1 MGAASVLI
9 GVAFGATTVS
19 AATGQSTPAV
29 APQNAP
35 AVVEATNKEN
45 NAKFLKQMTDG
56 AIQKLKE
63 KLANATGEEKLSLQA
78 KLADAQKVSDS
89 ITALLDRATKNAK
102 AELQVA
108 TIKSQLTTATEGDK
122 ASLQA
127 KLADAQKSLTDA
139 QKSLT
144 DAEANV
150 TKTQDNIQEAIVAAK
165 LEAAKK
171 DALAKLQADGKLN
184 SDDPDYLSAKEV
196 AAAVKKVEAAKT
208 ADEVKAI
215 MADPKKPY
223 SDDVI
228 AAKSALA
235 AAKKAAHE
243 TLKKAGIT
251 GDIFH
256 KAIDAAKTLEGL
268 KAYVAETL
276 APYETAEAKKD
287 ALAKLQADGKLN
299 PDDPD
304 YLSAEEV
311 AAAVKKVEAAKTADE
326 VKAIM
331 ADPKKPY
338 SDDVIAAKSALA
350 AAKKAAHET
359 LKKAGITG
367 DIFHKAIDAAKTLEG
382 LKAYVA
388 ETLAAHK
395 TPEPKPEPKPE
406 ETTYHFQYDDKKGTS
421 IRQDYEAVNSDVAE
435 MHFKEYASAN
445 GLDLDDQYFSY
456 DEASH
461 TFVYK
466 DFESKKGEPEVQ
478 PELPVAPMPKT
489 VFHFQYD
496 DKKGTSIRQDY
507 EAVNSDV
514 AEMHF
519 KEYASAN
526 GLDLDDQYFSYD
538 EASHTFVYKDFESKK
553 GEPEVQPELPVAP
566 MPKTVFHF
574 QYDDKKGTSIRQDF
588 AAVNK
593 EIAEMHFKEYAT
605 ESGLVLDD
613 AHFAYNEAN
622 QTFVY
627 KDFESEKGEPEVL
640 PAPAVDVLAEAKKV
654 AHEEFT
660 KAGITGKIFH
670 DAIDAAKTVE
680 GLQAYVAETLKA
692 HKTVEPVTP
701 TPAPVVS
708 GETGIGYLNLDMLSD
723 GFTGTLYVPVV
734 GKDVNCKVRLLDDA
748 GKYTNDY
755 VVTDTTVKAL
765 ASKVVNGVT
774 FYKVAENRWIPAKFA
789 EVLSDKEV
797 AFKGVAKTFVKGHAN
812 YAVAML
818 DADGKYTGK
827 FLKQGSSFKVFAK
840 KVINGHLCYRLGTQ
854 AQWVPARF
862 LVF

>member
-1 MGAASVLI
+1 MKKERLDKFSIRKLTVGAASVLI

-19 AATGQSTPAV
+19 AAPTVPQAPATGQQAAEVTELKDVKFTFKMGDKSATTEPVTVYVTKDGHYGFENDAAKCKYTAAQIVSAFLDKVTDNDIKNAEGVAYPEKINAGENTVEVAAKPASNKVEHSDADLQKEAEKKADELTNSPAFFKAELKDAEHDLQV
-29 APQNAP
+29 AKDTVAQA
-35 AVVEATNKEN
+35 EQEGS
-45 NAKFLKQMTDG
+45 LSQ
-56 AIQKLKE
+56 
-63 KLANATGEEKLSLQA
+63 EEMA
-78 KLADAQKVSDS
+78 KLQDDV
-89 ITALLDRATKNAK
+89 AK
-102 AELQVA
+102 AEAKVNELKNSSAFVEV
-108 TIKSQLTTATEGDK
+108 QLK
-122 ASLQA
+122 
-127 KLADAQKSLTDA
+127 
-139 QKSLT
+139 
-144 DAEANV
+144 DAEH
-150 TKTQDNIQEAIVAAK
+150 ELEVA
-165 LEAAKK
+165 K
-171 DALAKLQADGKLN
+171 DAVAQAEQEGGLSQEEMGKLQD
-184 SDDPDYLSAKEV
+184 EV
-196 AAAVKKVEAAKT
+196 AK
-208 ADEVKAI
+208 
-215 MADPKKPY
+215 
-223 SDDVI
+223 
-228 AAKSALA
+228 
-235 AAKKAAHE
+235 
-243 TLKKAGIT
+243 
-251 GDIFH
+251 
-256 KAIDAAKTLEGL
+256 
-268 KAYVAETL
+268 
-276 APYETAEAKKD
+276 AEAKV
-287 ALAKLQADGKLN
+287 N
-299 PDDPD
+299 
-304 YLSAEEV
+304 E
-311 AAAVKKVEAAKTADE
+311 
-326 VKAIM
+326 
-331 ADPKKPY
+331 
-338 SDDVIAAKSALA
+338 
-350 AAKKAAHET
+350 
-359 LKKAGITG
+359 
-367 DIFHKAIDAAKTLEG
+367 
-382 LKAYVA
+382 LKAKV
-388 ETLAAHK
+388 

-421 IRQDYEAVNSDVAE
+421 IRQDYAAASQDAAE
-435 MHFKEYASAN
+435 MHFTEYAIAN
-445 GLDLDDQYFSY
+445 GLDLDYQYLSY
-456 DEASH
+456 DAASH

-489 VFHFQYD
+489 VY
-496 DKKGTSIRQDY
+496 
-507 EAVNSDV
+507 
-514 AEMHF
+514 
-519 KEYASAN
+519 
-526 GLDLDDQYFSYD
+526 
-538 EASHTFVYKDFESKK
+538 
-553 GEPEVQPELPVAP
+553 
-566 MPKTVFHF
+566 HF

-640 PAPAVDVLAEAKKV
+640 PVPAADALAEAKKA

>member
-1 MGAASVLI
+1 MKKERLDKFSIRKLTVGAASVLI

-19 AATGQSTPAV
+19 AAAKPAPQQDTPASQQAAEVTELKGVKFTFKMGDKSATTRAVTIYATKDGHYGFEKDAAKCTSTAAQIVSTFLDSVSYDAIKNAQGV
-29 APQNAP
+29 AYPEKIVAGENTVELAAQHASNKVEHSDADLQKEAEKKADELTNSP
-35 AVVEATNKEN
+35 AFFKAELKDAEHDLQV
-45 NAKFLKQMTDG
+45 AKDTVAQAEQEGSLSQ
-56 AIQKLKE
+56 
-63 KLANATGEEKLSLQA
+63 EEMA
-78 KLADAQKVSDS
+78 KLQDDVAKAEAKVNELKNSSAFVEVQLKDAEHELEVAKDAVAQAEQEGGLSQEEMGKLQDEV
-89 ITALLDRATKNAK
+89 AK
-102 AELQVA
+102 AELEVNEL
-108 TIKSQLTTATEGDK
+108 K
-122 ASLQA
+122 A
-127 KLADAQKSLTDA
+127 KLA
-139 QKSLT
+139 
-144 DAEANV
+144 
-150 TKTQDNIQEAIVAAK
+150 
-165 LEAAKK
+165 
-171 DALAKLQADGKLN
+171 
-184 SDDPDYLSAKEV
+184 
-196 AAAVKKVEAAKT
+196 KKVTPA
-208 ADEVKAI
+208 
-215 MADPKKPY
+215 
-223 SDDVI
+223 
-228 AAKSALA
+228 
-235 AAKKAAHE
+235 
-243 TLKKAGIT
+243 
-251 GDIFH
+251 
-256 KAIDAAKTLEGL
+256 
-268 KAYVAETL
+268 
-276 APYETAEAKKD
+276 
-287 ALAKLQADGKLN
+287 
-299 PDDPD
+299 
-304 YLSAEEV
+304 
-311 AAAVKKVEAAKTADE
+311 
-326 VKAIM
+326 
-331 ADPKKPY
+331 
-338 SDDVIAAKSALA
+338 
-350 AAKKAAHET
+350 
-359 LKKAGITG
+359 
-367 DIFHKAIDAAKTLEG
+367 
-382 LKAYVA
+382 
-388 ETLAAHK
+388 
-395 TPEPKPEPKPE
+395 PEPVKPTPVVPTPEPKPE
-406 ETTYHFQYDDKKGTS
+406 ETTYHFTYKGAETTVSTDYVAASVDKAEQYFRAYASESGLNLDFTYDEATHTFVGTDAKPAKTVYHFQYDDKKGNS
-421 IRQDYEAVNSDVAE
+421 IRQDFATTSKDTAE
-435 MHFKEYASAN
+435 MHFRAYASDNA
-445 GLDLDDQYFSY
+445 LSIDDAHFTY
-456 DEASH
+456 DEATH

-466 DFESKKGEPEVQ
+466 DFESEKGEPEVQ
-478 PELPVAPMPKT
+478 PEAPVQK
-489 VFHFQYD
+489 
-496 DKKGTSIRQDY
+496 I
-507 EAVNSDV
+507 
-514 AEMHF
+514 
-519 KEYASAN
+519 
-526 GLDLDDQYFSYD
+526 
-538 EASHTFVYKDFESKK
+538 
-553 GEPEVQPELPVAP
+553 
-566 MPKTVFHF
+566 VFHF

-640 PAPAVDVLAEAKKV
+640 PAPAVDALAEAKKA

-797 AFKGVAKTFVKGHAN
+797 AFKGVAKTFVKGHAS

>member
-1 MGAASVLI
+1 M
-9 GVAFGATTVS
+9 
-19 AATGQSTPAV
+19 
-29 APQNAP
+29 
-35 AVVEATNKEN
+35 
-45 NAKFLKQMTDG
+45 
-56 AIQKLKE
+56 
-63 KLANATGEEKLSLQA
+63 
-78 KLADAQKVSDS
+78 
-89 ITALLDRATKNAK
+89 
-102 AELQVA
+102 
-108 TIKSQLTTATEGDK
+108 
-122 ASLQA
+122 
-127 KLADAQKSLTDA
+127 
-139 QKSLT
+139 T

-165 LEAAKK
+165 LEA
-171 DALAKLQADGKLN
+171 
-184 SDDPDYLSAKEV
+184 
-196 AAAVKKVEAAKT
+196 
-208 ADEVKAI
+208 
-215 MADPKKPY
+215 
-223 SDDVI
+223 
-228 AAKSALA
+228 
-235 AAKKAAHE
+235 
-243 TLKKAGIT
+243 
-251 GDIFH
+251 
-256 KAIDAAKTLEGL
+256 
-268 KAYVAETL
+268 
-276 APYETAEAKKD
+276 AKKD

-367 DIFHKAIDAAKTLEG
+367 DIFHKAIDAAKTLEV

-466 DFESKKGEPEVQ
+466 DFESKKGEPE
-478 PELPVAPMPKT
+478 
-489 VFHFQYD
+489 
-496 DKKGTSIRQDY
+496 I
-507 EAVNSDV
+507 
-514 AEMHF
+514 
-519 KEYASAN
+519 
-526 GLDLDDQYFSYD
+526 
-538 EASHTFVYKDFESKK
+538 
-553 GEPEVQPELPVAP
+553 QPELPVAP

-640 PAPAVDVLAEAKKV
+640 PAPAVDVLAEAKKVAHEEFTKAGITGKIFHDAIDAAKTVEGLQAYVAETLAAHKTPAVDALAEAKKVAHEEFTKAGITGKIFHDAIDAAKTVEGLQAYVAETLAAHKTPAVDALAEAKKV

-818 DADGKYTGK
+818 DANGKYTGK

>member
-1 MGAASVLI
+1 MKRERLDKFSIRKLTVGAASVLI

-19 AATGQSTPAV
+19 AAPTVPQAPATGQQAAEVTELKDVKFTFKMGDKSATTEPVTVYVTKDGHYGFENDAAKCKSTAAQIVSAFLDKVTDNDIKNAEGVAYPEKINAGENTVEVAAKPASNKVEHSDADLQKEAEKKADELTNSPAFFKAELKDAEHDLQV
-29 APQNAP
+29 AKDTVAQA
-35 AVVEATNKEN
+35 EQEGS
-45 NAKFLKQMTDG
+45 LSQ
-56 AIQKLKE
+56 
-63 KLANATGEEKLSLQA
+63 EEMA
-78 KLADAQKVSDS
+78 KLQDDV
-89 ITALLDRATKNAK
+89 AK
-102 AELQVA
+102 AEAKVNELKNSSAFVEV
-108 TIKSQLTTATEGDK
+108 QLK
-122 ASLQA
+122 
-127 KLADAQKSLTDA
+127 
-139 QKSLT
+139 
-144 DAEANV
+144 DAEH
-150 TKTQDNIQEAIVAAK
+150 E
-165 LEAAKK
+165 LEIAK
-171 DALAKLQADGKLN
+171 DAVAQAEQEGGLSQEEMGKLQD
-184 SDDPDYLSAKEV
+184 EV
-196 AAAVKKVEAAKT
+196 AK
-208 ADEVKAI
+208 
-215 MADPKKPY
+215 
-223 SDDVI
+223 
-228 AAKSALA
+228 
-235 AAKKAAHE
+235 
-243 TLKKAGIT
+243 
-251 GDIFH
+251 
-256 KAIDAAKTLEGL
+256 
-268 KAYVAETL
+268 
-276 APYETAEAKKD
+276 AEAKV
-287 ALAKLQADGKLN
+287 N
-299 PDDPD
+299 
-304 YLSAEEV
+304 E
-311 AAAVKKVEAAKTADE
+311 
-326 VKAIM
+326 
-331 ADPKKPY
+331 
-338 SDDVIAAKSALA
+338 
-350 AAKKAAHET
+350 
-359 LKKAGITG
+359 
-367 DIFHKAIDAAKTLEG
+367 
-382 LKAYVA
+382 LKAKV
-388 ETLAAHK
+388 

-421 IRQDYEAVNSDVAE
+421 IRQDYAAASQDAAE
-435 MHFKEYASAN
+435 MHFTEYAIAN
-445 GLDLDDQYFSY
+445 GLDLDYQYLSY
-456 DEASH
+456 DAASH

-489 VFHFQYD
+489 VY
-496 DKKGTSIRQDY
+496 
-507 EAVNSDV
+507 
-514 AEMHF
+514 
-519 KEYASAN
+519 
-526 GLDLDDQYFSYD
+526 
-538 EASHTFVYKDFESKK
+538 
-553 GEPEVQPELPVAP
+553 
-566 MPKTVFHF
+566 HF

-640 PAPAVDVLAEAKKV
+640 PVPAADVLAEAKNV
-654 AHEEFT
+654 AHAEFT

>member
-1 MGAASVLI
+1 MKKERLDKFSIRKLTVGAASVLI

-19 AATGQSTPAV
+19 AAPTVPQAPATGQQAAEVTELKDVKFTFKMGDKSATTEPVTVYVTKDGHYGFENDAAKCKSTAAQIVSAFLDKVTDNDIKNAEGVAYPEKINAGENTVEVAAKPASNKVEHSDADLQKEAEKKADELTNSPAFFKAELKDAEHDLQV
-29 APQNAP
+29 AKDTVAQA
-35 AVVEATNKEN
+35 EQEGS
-45 NAKFLKQMTDG
+45 LSQ
-56 AIQKLKE
+56 
-63 KLANATGEEKLSLQA
+63 EEMA
-78 KLADAQKVSDS
+78 KLQDDV
-89 ITALLDRATKNAK
+89 AK
-102 AELQVA
+102 AEAKVNELKNSSAFVEV
-108 TIKSQLTTATEGDK
+108 QLK
-122 ASLQA
+122 
-127 KLADAQKSLTDA
+127 
-139 QKSLT
+139 
-144 DAEANV
+144 DAEH
-150 TKTQDNIQEAIVAAK
+150 ELEVA
-165 LEAAKK
+165 K
-171 DALAKLQADGKLN
+171 DAVAQAEQEGGLSQEEMGKLQD
-184 SDDPDYLSAKEV
+184 EV
-196 AAAVKKVEAAKT
+196 AK
-208 ADEVKAI
+208 
-215 MADPKKPY
+215 
-223 SDDVI
+223 
-228 AAKSALA
+228 
-235 AAKKAAHE
+235 
-243 TLKKAGIT
+243 
-251 GDIFH
+251 
-256 KAIDAAKTLEGL
+256 
-268 KAYVAETL
+268 
-276 APYETAEAKKD
+276 AEAKV
-287 ALAKLQADGKLN
+287 N
-299 PDDPD
+299 
-304 YLSAEEV
+304 E
-311 AAAVKKVEAAKTADE
+311 
-326 VKAIM
+326 
-331 ADPKKPY
+331 
-338 SDDVIAAKSALA
+338 
-350 AAKKAAHET
+350 
-359 LKKAGITG
+359 
-367 DIFHKAIDAAKTLEG
+367 
-382 LKAYVA
+382 LKAKV
-388 ETLAAHK
+388 

-421 IRQDYEAVNSDVAE
+421 IRQDYAAASQDAAE
-435 MHFKEYASAN
+435 MHFTEYAIAN
-445 GLDLDDQYFSY
+445 GLDLDYQYLSY
-456 DEASH
+456 DAASH

-489 VFHFQYD
+489 VY
-496 DKKGTSIRQDY
+496 
-507 EAVNSDV
+507 
-514 AEMHF
+514 
-519 KEYASAN
+519 
-526 GLDLDDQYFSYD
+526 
-538 EASHTFVYKDFESKK
+538 
-553 GEPEVQPELPVAP
+553 
-566 MPKTVFHF
+566 HF

-640 PAPAVDVLAEAKKV
+640 PVPAADALAEAKKA

>member
-1 MGAASVLI
+1 MKRERLDKFSIRKLTVGAASVLI

-19 AATGQSTPAV
+19 ATAKPAPQQDTPASQQAAEVTELKGVKFTFKMGDKSATTRAVTIYATKDGHYGFEKDAAKCTSTAAQIVSTFLDSVSDDAIKNAQGV
-29 APQNAP
+29 AYPEKIVAGENTVELAAQHASNKVEHSDADLQKEAEKKADELTNSP
-35 AVVEATNKEN
+35 AFFKAELKDAEHDLQV
-45 NAKFLKQMTDG
+45 AKDTVAQAEQEGSLSQ
-56 AIQKLKE
+56 
-63 KLANATGEEKLSLQA
+63 EEMA
-78 KLADAQKVSDS
+78 KLQDDV
-89 ITALLDRATKNAK
+89 AK
-102 AELQVA
+102 AEAKVNELKNSSAFVEV
-108 TIKSQLTTATEGDK
+108 QLK
-122 ASLQA
+122 
-127 KLADAQKSLTDA
+127 
-139 QKSLT
+139 
-144 DAEANV
+144 DAEH
-150 TKTQDNIQEAIVAAK
+150 ELEVA
-165 LEAAKK
+165 K
-171 DALAKLQADGKLN
+171 DAVAQAEQEGGLSQEEMGKLQD
-184 SDDPDYLSAKEV
+184 EV
-196 AAAVKKVEAAKT
+196 AK
-208 ADEVKAI
+208 
-215 MADPKKPY
+215 
-223 SDDVI
+223 
-228 AAKSALA
+228 
-235 AAKKAAHE
+235 
-243 TLKKAGIT
+243 
-251 GDIFH
+251 
-256 KAIDAAKTLEGL
+256 
-268 KAYVAETL
+268 
-276 APYETAEAKKD
+276 AEAKV
-287 ALAKLQADGKLN
+287 N
-299 PDDPD
+299 
-304 YLSAEEV
+304 E
-311 AAAVKKVEAAKTADE
+311 
-326 VKAIM
+326 
-331 ADPKKPY
+331 
-338 SDDVIAAKSALA
+338 
-350 AAKKAAHET
+350 
-359 LKKAGITG
+359 
-367 DIFHKAIDAAKTLEG
+367 
-382 LKAYVA
+382 LKAKV
-388 ETLAAHK
+388 

-421 IRQDYEAVNSDVAE
+421 IRQDYAAASQDAAE
-435 MHFKEYASAN
+435 MHFTEYAIAN
-445 GLDLDDQYFSY
+445 GLDLDYQYLSY
-456 DEASH
+456 DAASH

-489 VFHFQYD
+489 VY
-496 DKKGTSIRQDY
+496 
-507 EAVNSDV
+507 
-514 AEMHF
+514 
-519 KEYASAN
+519 
-526 GLDLDDQYFSYD
+526 
-538 EASHTFVYKDFESKK
+538 
-553 GEPEVQPELPVAP
+553 
-566 MPKTVFHF
+566 HF

-640 PAPAVDVLAEAKKV
+640 PVPAADVLAEAKNV
-654 AHEEFT
+654 AHAEFT

>member
-1 MGAASVLI
+1 MKRERLDRFSIRKLTVGAASVLI

-19 AATGQSTPAV
+19 AEKQSV
-29 APQNAP
+29 PQAP
-35 AVVEATNKEN
+35 AAGQQAAEVTELKDVKFTFKMGDKSATTEPVTVYVTKDGHYGFEN
-45 NAKFLKQMTDG
+45 DAAKCKSTAAQIVSAFLD
-56 AIQKLKE
+56 
-63 KLANATGEEKLSLQA
+63 
-78 KLADAQKVSDS
+78 KVTSNDD
-89 ITALLDRATKNAK
+89 IKNA
-102 AELQVA
+102 QGVA
-108 TIKSQLTTATEGDK
+108 YPEKINAGENTVE
-122 ASLQA
+122 
-127 KLADAQKSLTDA
+127 
-139 QKSLT
+139 
-144 DAEANV
+144 
-150 TKTQDNIQEAIVAAK
+150 VAAK
-165 LEAAKK
+165 PASNPVEHSDADLQKEAEKKAEELQNQFAEEAKK
-171 DALAKLQADGKLN
+171 AALA
-184 SDDPDYLSAKEV
+184 E
-196 AAAVKKVEAAKT
+196 
-208 ADEVKAI
+208 
-215 MADPKKPY
+215 
-223 SDDVI
+223 
-228 AAKSALA
+228 
-235 AAKKAAHE
+235 AKKAAHKA
-243 TLKKAGIT
+243 LNDAGIT

-256 KAIDAAKTLEGL
+256 KAIDNAKTVESV
-268 KAYVAETL
+268 KAYVAEFTYHFTYKG
-276 APYETAEAKKD
+276 AETTVSTDYVAGSVDKAEQYFRAYASESGLNLDFTYDEATHTFVGTDAK
-287 ALAKLQADGKLN
+287 
-299 PDDPD
+299 P
-304 YLSAEEV
+304 
-311 AAAVKKVEAAKTADE
+311 AKT
-326 VKAIM
+326 V
-331 ADPKKPY
+331 
-338 SDDVIAAKSALA
+338 
-350 AAKKAAHET
+350 
-359 LKKAGITG
+359 
-367 DIFHKAIDAAKTLEG
+367 
-382 LKAYVA
+382 
-388 ETLAAHK
+388 
-395 TPEPKPEPKPE
+395 
-406 ETTYHFQYDDKKGTS
+406 YHFQYDDKKGNS
-421 IRQDYEAVNSDVAE
+421 IRQDFATTSKDTAE
-435 MHFKEYASAN
+435 MHFRAYASDNA
-445 GLDLDDQYFSY
+445 LSIDDAHFTYN
-456 DEASH
+456 EATH

-466 DFESKKGEPEVQ
+466 DFESEKGEPEVQ
-478 PELPVAPMPKT
+478 PEAPVQK
-489 VFHFQYD
+489 
-496 DKKGTSIRQDY
+496 I
-507 EAVNSDV
+507 
-514 AEMHF
+514 
-519 KEYASAN
+519 
-526 GLDLDDQYFSYD
+526 
-538 EASHTFVYKDFESKK
+538 
-553 GEPEVQPELPVAP
+553 
-566 MPKTVFHF
+566 VFHF

-723 GFTGTLYVPVV
+723 SFTGTLYVPVV

-818 DADGKYTGK
+818 DANGKYTGK

>member
-1 MGAASVLI
+1 MKRERLDKFSIRKLTVGAASVLI

-19 AATGQSTPAV
+19 AAPTAPATGQQAAEVTELKDVKFTFKMGDKSATTEPVTVYVTKDGHYGFENDAAKCKSTAAQIVSAFLDKVTDNDIKNAEGVAYPEKINAGENTVEVAAKPASNKVEHSDADLQKEAEKKADELTNSPAFFKAELKDAEHDLQV
-29 APQNAP
+29 AKDTVAQA
-35 AVVEATNKEN
+35 EQEGS
-45 NAKFLKQMTDG
+45 LSQ
-56 AIQKLKE
+56 
-63 KLANATGEEKLSLQA
+63 EEMA
-78 KLADAQKVSDS
+78 KLQDDV
-89 ITALLDRATKNAK
+89 AK
-102 AELQVA
+102 AEAKVNELKNSSAFVEV
-108 TIKSQLTTATEGDK
+108 QLK
-122 ASLQA
+122 
-127 KLADAQKSLTDA
+127 
-139 QKSLT
+139 
-144 DAEANV
+144 DAEH
-150 TKTQDNIQEAIVAAK
+150 ELEVA
-165 LEAAKK
+165 K
-171 DALAKLQADGKLN
+171 DAVAQAEQEGGLSQEEMGKLQD
-184 SDDPDYLSAKEV
+184 EV
-196 AAAVKKVEAAKT
+196 AK
-208 ADEVKAI
+208 
-215 MADPKKPY
+215 
-223 SDDVI
+223 
-228 AAKSALA
+228 
-235 AAKKAAHE
+235 
-243 TLKKAGIT
+243 
-251 GDIFH
+251 
-256 KAIDAAKTLEGL
+256 
-268 KAYVAETL
+268 
-276 APYETAEAKKD
+276 AEAKV
-287 ALAKLQADGKLN
+287 N
-299 PDDPD
+299 
-304 YLSAEEV
+304 E
-311 AAAVKKVEAAKTADE
+311 
-326 VKAIM
+326 
-331 ADPKKPY
+331 
-338 SDDVIAAKSALA
+338 
-350 AAKKAAHET
+350 
-359 LKKAGITG
+359 
-367 DIFHKAIDAAKTLEG
+367 
-382 LKAYVA
+382 LKAKV
-388 ETLAAHK
+388 

-421 IRQDYEAVNSDVAE
+421 IRQDYAAASQDAAE
-435 MHFKEYASAN
+435 MHFTEYAIAN
-445 GLDLDDQYFSY
+445 GLDLDYQYLSY
-456 DEASH
+456 DAASH

-489 VFHFQYD
+489 VY
-496 DKKGTSIRQDY
+496 
-507 EAVNSDV
+507 
-514 AEMHF
+514 
-519 KEYASAN
+519 
-526 GLDLDDQYFSYD
+526 
-538 EASHTFVYKDFESKK
+538 
-553 GEPEVQPELPVAP
+553 
-566 MPKTVFHF
+566 HF

-640 PAPAVDVLAEAKKV
+640 PVPAADVLAEAKNV
-654 AHEEFT
+654 AHAEFT

-818 DADGKYTGK
+818 DANGKYTGK

>member
-1 MGAASVLI
+1 MKKERLDKFSIRKLTVGAASVLI

-19 AATGQSTPAV
+19 AAAKPAPQQDTPASQQAAEVTELKGVKFTFKMGDKSATTRAVTIYATKDGHYGFEKDAAKCTSTAAQIVSTFLDSVSDDAIKNAQGV
-29 APQNAP
+29 AYPEKIVAGENTVELAAQHASNKVEHSDADLQKEAEKKADELTNSP
-35 AVVEATNKEN
+35 AFFKAELKDAEHDLQVAKDTVAQAEQEGSLSQEEMAKLQDDVAKAEAKVNELTNSSAFVEVQLKDAEHELEV
-45 NAKFLKQMTDG
+45 AKDAVAQAEQEGGLSQEEMGKLQDEVAKAESEVNELK
-56 AIQKLKE
+56 
-63 KLANATGEEKLSLQA
+63 A
-78 KLADAQKVSDS
+78 KLA
-89 ITALLDRATKNAK
+89 
-102 AELQVA
+102 
-108 TIKSQLTTATEGDK
+108 
-122 ASLQA
+122 
-127 KLADAQKSLTDA
+127 
-139 QKSLT
+139 
-144 DAEANV
+144 
-150 TKTQDNIQEAIVAAK
+150 
-165 LEAAKK
+165 
-171 DALAKLQADGKLN
+171 
-184 SDDPDYLSAKEV
+184 
-196 AAAVKKVEAAKT
+196 KKVTPA
-208 ADEVKAI
+208 
-215 MADPKKPY
+215 
-223 SDDVI
+223 
-228 AAKSALA
+228 
-235 AAKKAAHE
+235 
-243 TLKKAGIT
+243 
-251 GDIFH
+251 
-256 KAIDAAKTLEGL
+256 
-268 KAYVAETL
+268 
-276 APYETAEAKKD
+276 
-287 ALAKLQADGKLN
+287 
-299 PDDPD
+299 
-304 YLSAEEV
+304 
-311 AAAVKKVEAAKTADE
+311 
-326 VKAIM
+326 
-331 ADPKKPY
+331 
-338 SDDVIAAKSALA
+338 
-350 AAKKAAHET
+350 
-359 LKKAGITG
+359 
-367 DIFHKAIDAAKTLEG
+367 
-382 LKAYVA
+382 
-388 ETLAAHK
+388 
-395 TPEPKPEPKPE
+395 PEPVKPTPVVPTPEPKPE
-406 ETTYHFQYDDKKGTS
+406 ETTYHFTYKGAETTVSTDYVAASVDKAEQYF
-421 IRQDYEAVNSDVAE
+421 RA
-435 MHFKEYASAN
+435 YASES
-445 GLDLDDQYFSY
+445 GLNLDFTY
-456 DEASH
+456 DEATH
-461 TFVYK
+461 TFVGTDAK
-466 DFESKKGEPEVQ
+466 P
-478 PELPVAPMPKT
+478 AKT
-489 VFHFQYD
+489 VYHFQYD

-660 KAGITGKIFH
+660 KAGITGDIFH
-670 DAIDAAKTVE
+670 KAIDAAKTVEGLQAYVAETLAAHKTPAVDVLAEAKKVAHEEFTKAGITGDIFHKAIDAAKTVE

-818 DADGKYTGK
+818 DANGKYTGK

>member
-1 MGAASVLI
+1 MKKERLDKFSIRKLTVGAASVLI

-19 AATGQSTPAV
+19 AAPTVPQAPATGQQAAEVTELKDVKFTFKMGDKSATTEPVTVYVTKDGHYGFENDAAKCKSTAAQIVSAFLDKVTDNDIKNAEGVAYPEKINAGENTVEVAAKPASNKVEHSDADLQKEAEKKADELTNSPAFFKAELKDAEHDLQV
-29 APQNAP
+29 AKDTVAQA
-35 AVVEATNKEN
+35 EQEGS
-45 NAKFLKQMTDG
+45 LSQ
-56 AIQKLKE
+56 
-63 KLANATGEEKLSLQA
+63 EEMA
-78 KLADAQKVSDS
+78 KLQDDV
-89 ITALLDRATKNAK
+89 AK
-102 AELQVA
+102 AEAKVNELKNSSAFVEV
-108 TIKSQLTTATEGDK
+108 QLK
-122 ASLQA
+122 
-127 KLADAQKSLTDA
+127 
-139 QKSLT
+139 
-144 DAEANV
+144 DAEH
-150 TKTQDNIQEAIVAAK
+150 ELEVA
-165 LEAAKK
+165 K
-171 DALAKLQADGKLN
+171 DAVAQAEQEGGLSQEEMGKLQD
-184 SDDPDYLSAKEV
+184 EV
-196 AAAVKKVEAAKT
+196 AK
-208 ADEVKAI
+208 
-215 MADPKKPY
+215 
-223 SDDVI
+223 
-228 AAKSALA
+228 
-235 AAKKAAHE
+235 
-243 TLKKAGIT
+243 
-251 GDIFH
+251 
-256 KAIDAAKTLEGL
+256 
-268 KAYVAETL
+268 
-276 APYETAEAKKD
+276 AEAKV
-287 ALAKLQADGKLN
+287 N
-299 PDDPD
+299 
-304 YLSAEEV
+304 E
-311 AAAVKKVEAAKTADE
+311 
-326 VKAIM
+326 
-331 ADPKKPY
+331 
-338 SDDVIAAKSALA
+338 
-350 AAKKAAHET
+350 
-359 LKKAGITG
+359 
-367 DIFHKAIDAAKTLEG
+367 
-382 LKAYVA
+382 LKAKV
-388 ETLAAHK
+388 

-421 IRQDYEAVNSDVAE
+421 IRQDYAAASQDAAE
-435 MHFKEYASAN
+435 MHFTEYAIAN
-445 GLDLDDQYFSY
+445 GLDLDYQYLSY
-456 DEASH
+456 DAASH

-489 VFHFQYD
+489 VY
-496 DKKGTSIRQDY
+496 
-507 EAVNSDV
+507 
-514 AEMHF
+514 
-519 KEYASAN
+519 
-526 GLDLDDQYFSYD
+526 
-538 EASHTFVYKDFESKK
+538 
-553 GEPEVQPELPVAP
+553 
-566 MPKTVFHF
+566 HF

-640 PAPAVDVLAEAKKV
+640 PVPAADVLAEAKNV
-654 AHEEFT
+654 AHAEFT

-670 DAIDAAKTVE
+670 GAIDAAKTVE

>member
-1 MGAASVLI
+1 MKKERLDKFSIRKLTVGAASVLI

-19 AATGQSTPAV
+19 AAAKPAVPQDTPASQQAAEVTELKDVKFTFKMGDKSATTRAVTIYATKDGHYGFTKDKCTYTAADITV
-29 APQNAP
+29 A
-35 AVVEATNKEN
+35 
-45 NAKFLKQMTDG
+45 FLEG
-56 AIQKLKE
+56 
-63 KLANATGEEKLSLQA
+63 
-78 KLADAQKVSDS
+78 VSDS
-89 ITALLDRATKNAK
+89 TIKSAQGIAYPEKIVAGENTVELAAQHASNPVQHSDADLQKEAEKK
-102 AELQVA
+102 ADELTNSPAFFKAELKDAEHELQVA
-108 TIKSQLTTATEGDK
+108 
-122 ASLQA
+122 
-127 KLADAQKSLTDA
+127 
-139 QKSLT
+139 
-144 DAEANV
+144 
-150 TKTQDNIQEAIVAAK
+150 
-165 LEAAKK
+165 K
-171 DALAKLQADGKLN
+171 DAVAVAEQEGSLSQEEMAKLQ
-184 SDDPDYLSAKEV
+184 
-196 AAAVKKVEAAKT
+196 
-208 ADEVKAI
+208 
-215 MADPKKPY
+215 
-223 SDDVI
+223 DDV
-228 AAKSALA
+228 AK
-235 AAKKAAHE
+235 
-243 TLKKAGIT
+243 
-251 GDIFH
+251 
-256 KAIDAAKTLEGL
+256 
-268 KAYVAETL
+268 
-276 APYETAEAKKD
+276 AEAKVNELKNSSAFVEVQLKD
-287 ALAKLQADGKLN
+287 AEHELEVAKDAVAQAEQEGGLSQEEMGKLQD
-299 PDDPD
+299 
-304 YLSAEEV
+304 EV
-311 AAAVKKVEAAKTADE
+311 AKAEAKVNE
-326 VKAIM
+326 
-331 ADPKKPY
+331 
-338 SDDVIAAKSALA
+338 
-350 AAKKAAHET
+350 
-359 LKKAGITG
+359 
-367 DIFHKAIDAAKTLEG
+367 
-382 LKAYVA
+382 LKAKV
-388 ETLAAHK
+388 

-421 IRQDYEAVNSDVAE
+421 IRQDYAAASQDAAE
-435 MHFKEYASAN
+435 MHFTEYAIAN
-445 GLDLDDQYFSY
+445 GLDLDYQYLSY
-456 DEASH
+456 DAASH

-489 VFHFQYD
+489 VY
-496 DKKGTSIRQDY
+496 
-507 EAVNSDV
+507 
-514 AEMHF
+514 
-519 KEYASAN
+519 
-526 GLDLDDQYFSYD
+526 
-538 EASHTFVYKDFESKK
+538 
-553 GEPEVQPELPVAP
+553 
-566 MPKTVFHF
+566 HF

-640 PAPAVDVLAEAKKV
+640 PVPAADVLAEAKNV
-654 AHEEFT
+654 AHAEFT

>member
-1 MGAASVLI
+1 MKKERLDKFSIRKLTVGAASVLI

-19 AATGQSTPAV
+19 AEKQPTPQAQAAGQQAAEVTALKDV
-29 APQNAP
+29 
-35 AVVEATNKEN
+35 
-45 NAKFLKQMTDG
+45 KFTFKDG
-56 AIQKLKE
+56 AKSATTRAVTIYATKDGHYGFEKDATKCTYTAAQIVSAFLNEVTDNDIKDAQGVAYPEKINAGENTVEVAAKHASNPVEHSDADLQKEAEKKAEELTNSPAFFKAELKDAE
-63 KLANATGEEKLSLQA
+63 HDLQVAKDTVAQAEQEGSLSQEEMA
-78 KLADAQKVSDS
+78 KLQDDV
-89 ITALLDRATKNAK
+89 AK
-102 AELQVA
+102 AEAKVNELKNSSAFVEV
-108 TIKSQLTTATEGDK
+108 QLK
-122 ASLQA
+122 
-127 KLADAQKSLTDA
+127 
-139 QKSLT
+139 
-144 DAEANV
+144 DAEH
-150 TKTQDNIQEAIVAAK
+150 ELEVA
-165 LEAAKK
+165 K
-171 DALAKLQADGKLN
+171 DAVAQAEQEGGLSQEEMGKLQD
-184 SDDPDYLSAKEV
+184 EV
-196 AAAVKKVEAAKT
+196 AK
-208 ADEVKAI
+208 
-215 MADPKKPY
+215 
-223 SDDVI
+223 
-228 AAKSALA
+228 
-235 AAKKAAHE
+235 
-243 TLKKAGIT
+243 
-251 GDIFH
+251 
-256 KAIDAAKTLEGL
+256 
-268 KAYVAETL
+268 
-276 APYETAEAKKD
+276 AEAKV
-287 ALAKLQADGKLN
+287 N
-299 PDDPD
+299 
-304 YLSAEEV
+304 E
-311 AAAVKKVEAAKTADE
+311 
-326 VKAIM
+326 
-331 ADPKKPY
+331 
-338 SDDVIAAKSALA
+338 
-350 AAKKAAHET
+350 
-359 LKKAGITG
+359 
-367 DIFHKAIDAAKTLEG
+367 
-382 LKAYVA
+382 LKAKV
-388 ETLAAHK
+388 

-421 IRQDYEAVNSDVAE
+421 IRQDYAAASQDAAE
-435 MHFKEYASAN
+435 MHFTEYAIAN
-445 GLDLDDQYFSY
+445 GLDLDYQYLSY
-456 DEASH
+456 DAASH

-489 VFHFQYD
+489 VY
-496 DKKGTSIRQDY
+496 
-507 EAVNSDV
+507 
-514 AEMHF
+514 
-519 KEYASAN
+519 
-526 GLDLDDQYFSYD
+526 
-538 EASHTFVYKDFESKK
+538 
-553 GEPEVQPELPVAP
+553 
-566 MPKTVFHF
+566 HF

-640 PAPAVDVLAEAKKV
+640 PVPAADVLAEAKNV
-654 AHEEFT
+654 AHAEFT

-818 DADGKYTGK
+818 DANGKYTGK

>member
-1 MGAASVLI
+1 MLQLLVQHQLVPQAP
-9 GVAFGATTVS
+9 
-19 AATGQSTPAV
+19 ATGQQAAEVTELKDVKFTFKMGDKSATTEPVTVYVTKDGHYGFENDAAKCKSTAAQIVSAFLDKVTDNDIKNAEGVAYPEKINAGENTVEVAAKPASNKVEHSDADLQKEAEKKADELTNSPAFFKAELKDAEHDLQV
-29 APQNAP
+29 AKDTVAQA
-35 AVVEATNKEN
+35 EQEGS
-45 NAKFLKQMTDG
+45 LSQ
-56 AIQKLKE
+56 
-63 KLANATGEEKLSLQA
+63 EEMA
-78 KLADAQKVSDS
+78 KLQDDV
-89 ITALLDRATKNAK
+89 AK
-102 AELQVA
+102 AEAKVNELKNSSAFVEV
-108 TIKSQLTTATEGDK
+108 QLK
-122 ASLQA
+122 
-127 KLADAQKSLTDA
+127 
-139 QKSLT
+139 
-144 DAEANV
+144 DAEH
-150 TKTQDNIQEAIVAAK
+150 ELEVA
-165 LEAAKK
+165 K
-171 DALAKLQADGKLN
+171 DAVAQAEQEGGLSQEEMGKLQD
-184 SDDPDYLSAKEV
+184 EV
-196 AAAVKKVEAAKT
+196 AK
-208 ADEVKAI
+208 
-215 MADPKKPY
+215 
-223 SDDVI
+223 
-228 AAKSALA
+228 
-235 AAKKAAHE
+235 
-243 TLKKAGIT
+243 
-251 GDIFH
+251 
-256 KAIDAAKTLEGL
+256 
-268 KAYVAETL
+268 
-276 APYETAEAKKD
+276 AEAKV
-287 ALAKLQADGKLN
+287 N
-299 PDDPD
+299 
-304 YLSAEEV
+304 E
-311 AAAVKKVEAAKTADE
+311 
-326 VKAIM
+326 
-331 ADPKKPY
+331 
-338 SDDVIAAKSALA
+338 
-350 AAKKAAHET
+350 
-359 LKKAGITG
+359 
-367 DIFHKAIDAAKTLEG
+367 
-382 LKAYVA
+382 LKAKV
-388 ETLAAHK
+388 

-421 IRQDYEAVNSDVAE
+421 IRQDYAAASQDAAE
-435 MHFKEYASAN
+435 MHFTEYAIAN
-445 GLDLDDQYFSY
+445 GLDLDYQYLSY
-456 DEASH
+456 DAASH

-489 VFHFQYD
+489 VY
-496 DKKGTSIRQDY
+496 
-507 EAVNSDV
+507 
-514 AEMHF
+514 
-519 KEYASAN
+519 
-526 GLDLDDQYFSYD
+526 
-538 EASHTFVYKDFESKK
+538 
-553 GEPEVQPELPVAP
+553 
-566 MPKTVFHF
+566 HF

-640 PAPAVDVLAEAKKV
+640 PVPAADVLAEAKNV
-654 AHEEFT
+654 AHAEFT

-701 TPAPVVS
+701 TPVPVVS

>member
-1 MGAASVLI
+1 MI

-19 AATGQSTPAV
+19 AAAKPAPQQDTPASQQAAEVTELKGVKFTFKMGDKSATTEPVTVYVTKDGHYGFENDAAKCKSTAAQIVSAFLDKVTDNDIKNAEGV
-29 APQNAP
+29 AYPEKINAGENTVEVAAKP
-35 AVVEATNKEN
+35 ASNKVEHSDADLQKEAEKKADELTNSPAFFKAELKDAEHDLQV
-45 NAKFLKQMTDG
+45 AKDTVAQAEQEGSLSQ
-56 AIQKLKE
+56 
-63 KLANATGEEKLSLQA
+63 EEMA
-78 KLADAQKVSDS
+78 KLQDDV
-89 ITALLDRATKNAK
+89 AK
-102 AELQVA
+102 AEAKVNELKNSSAFVEV
-108 TIKSQLTTATEGDK
+108 QLK
-122 ASLQA
+122 
-127 KLADAQKSLTDA
+127 
-139 QKSLT
+139 
-144 DAEANV
+144 DAEH
-150 TKTQDNIQEAIVAAK
+150 ELEVA
-165 LEAAKK
+165 K
-171 DALAKLQADGKLN
+171 DAVAQAEQEGGLSQEEMGKLQD
-184 SDDPDYLSAKEV
+184 EV
-196 AAAVKKVEAAKT
+196 AK
-208 ADEVKAI
+208 
-215 MADPKKPY
+215 
-223 SDDVI
+223 
-228 AAKSALA
+228 
-235 AAKKAAHE
+235 
-243 TLKKAGIT
+243 
-251 GDIFH
+251 
-256 KAIDAAKTLEGL
+256 
-268 KAYVAETL
+268 
-276 APYETAEAKKD
+276 AEAKV
-287 ALAKLQADGKLN
+287 N
-299 PDDPD
+299 
-304 YLSAEEV
+304 E
-311 AAAVKKVEAAKTADE
+311 
-326 VKAIM
+326 
-331 ADPKKPY
+331 
-338 SDDVIAAKSALA
+338 
-350 AAKKAAHET
+350 
-359 LKKAGITG
+359 
-367 DIFHKAIDAAKTLEG
+367 
-382 LKAYVA
+382 LKAKV
-388 ETLAAHK
+388 T
-395 TPEPKPEPKPE
+395 PEPKPE

-421 IRQDYEAVNSDVAE
+421 IRQDYAAASQDAAE
-435 MHFKEYASAN
+435 MHFTEYAIAN
-445 GLDLDDQYFSY
+445 GLDLDYQYLSY
-456 DEASH
+456 DAASH

-489 VFHFQYD
+489 VY
-496 DKKGTSIRQDY
+496 
-507 EAVNSDV
+507 
-514 AEMHF
+514 
-519 KEYASAN
+519 
-526 GLDLDDQYFSYD
+526 
-538 EASHTFVYKDFESKK
+538 
-553 GEPEVQPELPVAP
+553 
-566 MPKTVFHF
+566 HF

-640 PAPAVDVLAEAKKV
+640 PVPAADVLAEAKNV
-654 AHEEFT
+654 AHAEFT

-701 TPAPVVS
+701 TPVPVVS

>member
-1 MGAASVLI
+1 MKRERLDKFSIRKLTVGAASVLI

-19 AATGQSTPAV
+19 AAAKPAPQQGTPAGQQAEQV
-29 APQNAP
+29 TELKDVKFTFKMVDKSATTR
-35 AVVEATNKEN
+35 AVTVY
-45 NAKFLKQMTDG
+45 
-56 AIQKLKE
+56 
-63 KLANATGEEKLSLQA
+63 
-78 KLADAQKVSDS
+78 
-89 ITALLDRATKNAK
+89 ATKDGHYGFEKDAAKCKSTAAQIVSSFLTEVTDNDIKNA
-102 AELQVA
+102 EGVA
-108 TIKSQLTTATEGDK
+108 YPEKINAGENTVE
-122 ASLQA
+122 
-127 KLADAQKSLTDA
+127 
-139 QKSLT
+139 
-144 DAEANV
+144 
-150 TKTQDNIQEAIVAAK
+150 VAAK
-165 LEAAKK
+165 HASNPVEHSDADLQKEAEKKANELQNQFAEEAKK
-171 DALAKLQADGKLN
+171 AALAEAKKAAHKALN
-184 SDDPDYLSAKEV
+184 DAGITGAIFHKAIDNATTVEGIKAYVAETKESAK
-196 AAAVKKVEAAKT
+196 
-208 ADEVKAI
+208 
-215 MADPKKPY
+215 
-223 SDDVI
+223 
-228 AAKSALA
+228 KSALE
-235 AAKKAAHE
+235 AAKKAAHKA
-243 TLKKAGIT
+243 LNDAGIT
-251 GDIFH
+251 GAIFH
-256 KAIDAAKTLEGL
+256 KVIDNAKTVESV
-268 KAYVAETL
+268 KAYVAEFTYHFTYKG
-276 APYETAEAKKD
+276 AETTVSTDYVAGSVDKAEQYFRAYASGSGLNLDFTYDEATHTFVGTDAK
-287 ALAKLQADGKLN
+287 
-299 PDDPD
+299 P
-304 YLSAEEV
+304 
-311 AAAVKKVEAAKTADE
+311 AKT
-326 VKAIM
+326 V
-331 ADPKKPY
+331 
-338 SDDVIAAKSALA
+338 
-350 AAKKAAHET
+350 
-359 LKKAGITG
+359 
-367 DIFHKAIDAAKTLEG
+367 
-382 LKAYVA
+382 
-388 ETLAAHK
+388 
-395 TPEPKPEPKPE
+395 
-406 ETTYHFQYDDKKGTS
+406 YHFQYDDKKGNS
-421 IRQDYEAVNSDVAE
+421 IRQDFATTSKDTAE
-435 MHFKEYASAN
+435 MHFRAYASDNA
-445 GLDLDDQYFSY
+445 LSIDDAHFTY
-456 DEASH
+456 DEATH

-466 DFESKKGEPEVQ
+466 DFESEKGEPEVQ
-478 PELPVAPMPKT
+478 PEAPVQK
-489 VFHFQYD
+489 
-496 DKKGTSIRQDY
+496 I
-507 EAVNSDV
+507 
-514 AEMHF
+514 
-519 KEYASAN
+519 
-526 GLDLDDQYFSYD
+526 
-538 EASHTFVYKDFESKK
+538 
-553 GEPEVQPELPVAP
+553 
-566 MPKTVFHF
+566 VFHF

-680 GLQAYVAETLKA
+680 GLQAYVAETLAAHKTPAVDALAEAKKAAHEEFTKAGITGKIFHYAIDAAKTVEGLQAYVAETLKA
-692 HKTVEPVTP
+692 HKTVEPV

>member
-1 MGAASVLI
+1 MKKERLDKFSIRKLTVGAASVLI

-19 AATGQSTPAV
+19 AEKQPTPQAQAAGQQAAQVTELNDV
-29 APQNAP
+29 
-35 AVVEATNKEN
+35 
-45 NAKFLKQMTDG
+45 KFTFKDG
-56 AIQKLKE
+56 AKSATTRAVTIYATKDGHYGFE
-63 KLANATGEEKLSLQA
+63 KDATKCTYTAAQIVSAFLNEVTDNDIK
-78 KLADAQKVSDS
+78 DAQGVAYPEK
-89 ITALLDRATKNAK
+89 INAG
-102 AELQVA
+102 ENTV
-108 TIKSQLTTATEGDK
+108 E
-122 ASLQA
+122 
-127 KLADAQKSLTDA
+127 
-139 QKSLT
+139 
-144 DAEANV
+144 
-150 TKTQDNIQEAIVAAK
+150 VAAK
-165 LEAAKK
+165 PASNPVEHSDADLQKEAEKKANELQNQFAEEAKK
-171 DALAKLQADGKLN
+171 AALA
-184 SDDPDYLSAKEV
+184 E
-196 AAAVKKVEAAKT
+196 
-208 ADEVKAI
+208 
-215 MADPKKPY
+215 
-223 SDDVI
+223 
-228 AAKSALA
+228 
-235 AAKKAAHE
+235 AKKAAHKA
-243 TLKKAGIT
+243 LNDAGIT

-256 KAIDAAKTLEGL
+256 KAIDNAKTVESV
-268 KAYVAETL
+268 KAYVAEFTYHFTYKG
-276 APYETAEAKKD
+276 AETTVSTDYVAGSVDKAEQYFRAYASESGLNLDFTYDEATHTFVGTDAK
-287 ALAKLQADGKLN
+287 
-299 PDDPD
+299 P
-304 YLSAEEV
+304 
-311 AAAVKKVEAAKTADE
+311 AKT
-326 VKAIM
+326 V
-331 ADPKKPY
+331 
-338 SDDVIAAKSALA
+338 
-350 AAKKAAHET
+350 
-359 LKKAGITG
+359 
-367 DIFHKAIDAAKTLEG
+367 
-382 LKAYVA
+382 
-388 ETLAAHK
+388 
-395 TPEPKPEPKPE
+395 
-406 ETTYHFQYDDKKGTS
+406 YHFQYDDKKGNS
-421 IRQDYEAVNSDVAE
+421 IRQDFATTSKDTAE
-435 MHFKEYASAN
+435 MHFRAYASDNA
-445 GLDLDDQYFSY
+445 LSIDDAHFTY
-456 DEASH
+456 DEATH

-466 DFESKKGEPEVQ
+466 DFESEKGEPEVQ

-489 VFHFQYD
+489 VY
-496 DKKGTSIRQDY
+496 
-507 EAVNSDV
+507 
-514 AEMHF
+514 
-519 KEYASAN
+519 
-526 GLDLDDQYFSYD
+526 
-538 EASHTFVYKDFESKK
+538 
-553 GEPEVQPELPVAP
+553 
-566 MPKTVFHF
+566 HF

-640 PAPAVDVLAEAKKV
+640 PVPAADVLAEAKNV
-654 AHEEFT
+654 AHAEFT

-818 DADGKYTGK
+818 DANGKYTGK

>member
-1 MGAASVLI
+1 MKKERLDKFSIRKLTVGAASVLI

-19 AATGQSTPAV
+19 AEKQPTPQAQAAGQQAAEVTELKDV
-29 APQNAP
+29 
-35 AVVEATNKEN
+35 
-45 NAKFLKQMTDG
+45 KFTFKDG
-56 AIQKLKE
+56 AKSATTRAVTIYATKDGHYGFEKDATKCTYTAAQIVSAFLNEVTDNDIKDAQGVAYPEKINAGENTVEVAAKPASNKVEHSDADLQKEAEKKADELTNSPAFFKAELKDAE
-63 KLANATGEEKLSLQA
+63 HDLQVAKDTVAQAEQEGSLSQEEMA
-78 KLADAQKVSDS
+78 KLQDDV
-89 ITALLDRATKNAK
+89 AK
-102 AELQVA
+102 AEAKVNELKNSSAFVEV
-108 TIKSQLTTATEGDK
+108 QLK
-122 ASLQA
+122 
-127 KLADAQKSLTDA
+127 
-139 QKSLT
+139 
-144 DAEANV
+144 DAEH
-150 TKTQDNIQEAIVAAK
+150 ELEVA
-165 LEAAKK
+165 K
-171 DALAKLQADGKLN
+171 DAVAQAEQEGGLSQEEMGKLQD
-184 SDDPDYLSAKEV
+184 EV
-196 AAAVKKVEAAKT
+196 AK
-208 ADEVKAI
+208 
-215 MADPKKPY
+215 
-223 SDDVI
+223 
-228 AAKSALA
+228 
-235 AAKKAAHE
+235 
-243 TLKKAGIT
+243 
-251 GDIFH
+251 
-256 KAIDAAKTLEGL
+256 
-268 KAYVAETL
+268 
-276 APYETAEAKKD
+276 AEAKV
-287 ALAKLQADGKLN
+287 N
-299 PDDPD
+299 
-304 YLSAEEV
+304 E
-311 AAAVKKVEAAKTADE
+311 
-326 VKAIM
+326 
-331 ADPKKPY
+331 
-338 SDDVIAAKSALA
+338 
-350 AAKKAAHET
+350 
-359 LKKAGITG
+359 
-367 DIFHKAIDAAKTLEG
+367 
-382 LKAYVA
+382 LKAKV
-388 ETLAAHK
+388 

-421 IRQDYEAVNSDVAE
+421 IRQDYAAASQDAAE
-435 MHFKEYASAN
+435 MHFTEYAIAN
-445 GLDLDDQYFSY
+445 GLDLDYQYLSY
-456 DEASH
+456 DAASH

-489 VFHFQYD
+489 VY
-496 DKKGTSIRQDY
+496 
-507 EAVNSDV
+507 
-514 AEMHF
+514 
-519 KEYASAN
+519 
-526 GLDLDDQYFSYD
+526 
-538 EASHTFVYKDFESKK
+538 
-553 GEPEVQPELPVAP
+553 
-566 MPKTVFHF
+566 HF

-640 PAPAVDVLAEAKKV
+640 PVPAADVLAEAKNV
-654 AHEEFT
+654 AHAEFT

-701 TPAPVVS
+701 TPVPVVS

>member
-1 MGAASVLI
+1 MI

-19 AATGQSTPAV
+19 AAPTVPQAPATGQQAAEVTELKDVKFTFKMGDKSATTEPVTVYVTKDGHYGFENDAAKCKSTAAQIVSAFLDKVTDNDIKNAEGVAYPEKINAGENTVEVAAKPASNKVEHSDADLQKEAEKKADELTNSPAFFKAELKDAEHDLQV
-29 APQNAP
+29 AKDTVAQA
-35 AVVEATNKEN
+35 EQEGS
-45 NAKFLKQMTDG
+45 LSQ
-56 AIQKLKE
+56 
-63 KLANATGEEKLSLQA
+63 EEMA
-78 KLADAQKVSDS
+78 KLQDDV
-89 ITALLDRATKNAK
+89 AK
-102 AELQVA
+102 AEAKVNELKNSSAFVEV
-108 TIKSQLTTATEGDK
+108 QLK
-122 ASLQA
+122 
-127 KLADAQKSLTDA
+127 
-139 QKSLT
+139 
-144 DAEANV
+144 DAEH
-150 TKTQDNIQEAIVAAK
+150 ELEVA
-165 LEAAKK
+165 K
-171 DALAKLQADGKLN
+171 DAVAQAEQEGGLSQEEMGKLQD
-184 SDDPDYLSAKEV
+184 EV
-196 AAAVKKVEAAKT
+196 AK
-208 ADEVKAI
+208 
-215 MADPKKPY
+215 
-223 SDDVI
+223 
-228 AAKSALA
+228 
-235 AAKKAAHE
+235 
-243 TLKKAGIT
+243 
-251 GDIFH
+251 
-256 KAIDAAKTLEGL
+256 
-268 KAYVAETL
+268 
-276 APYETAEAKKD
+276 AEAKV
-287 ALAKLQADGKLN
+287 N
-299 PDDPD
+299 
-304 YLSAEEV
+304 E
-311 AAAVKKVEAAKTADE
+311 
-326 VKAIM
+326 
-331 ADPKKPY
+331 
-338 SDDVIAAKSALA
+338 
-350 AAKKAAHET
+350 
-359 LKKAGITG
+359 
-367 DIFHKAIDAAKTLEG
+367 
-382 LKAYVA
+382 LKAKV
-388 ETLAAHK
+388 

-421 IRQDYEAVNSDVAE
+421 IRQDYAAASQDAAE
-435 MHFKEYASAN
+435 MHFTEYAIAN
-445 GLDLDDQYFSY
+445 GLDLDYQYLSY
-456 DEASH
+456 DAASH

-489 VFHFQYD
+489 VY
-496 DKKGTSIRQDY
+496 
-507 EAVNSDV
+507 
-514 AEMHF
+514 
-519 KEYASAN
+519 
-526 GLDLDDQYFSYD
+526 
-538 EASHTFVYKDFESKK
+538 
-553 GEPEVQPELPVAP
+553 
-566 MPKTVFHF
+566 HF

-640 PAPAVDVLAEAKKV
+640 PAPAVDVLAEAKKA

>member
-1 MGAASVLI
+1 MKKERLDKFSIRKLTVGAASVLI

-19 AATGQSTPAV
+19 AAAKPAPQQDTPASQQAAEVTELKGVKFTFKMGDKSATTRAVTIYATKDGHYGFEKDAAKCTSTAAQIVSTFLDSVSDDAIKNAQGV
-29 APQNAP
+29 AYPEKIVAGENTVELAAQHASNKVEHSDADLQKEAEKKADELTNSP
-35 AVVEATNKEN
+35 AFFKAELKDAEHDLQV
-45 NAKFLKQMTDG
+45 AKDTVAQAEQEGSLSQ
-56 AIQKLKE
+56 
-63 KLANATGEEKLSLQA
+63 EEMA
-78 KLADAQKVSDS
+78 KLQDDV
-89 ITALLDRATKNAK
+89 AK
-102 AELQVA
+102 AEAKVNELKNSSAFVEV
-108 TIKSQLTTATEGDK
+108 QLK
-122 ASLQA
+122 
-127 KLADAQKSLTDA
+127 
-139 QKSLT
+139 
-144 DAEANV
+144 DAEH
-150 TKTQDNIQEAIVAAK
+150 ELEVA
-165 LEAAKK
+165 K
-171 DALAKLQADGKLN
+171 DAVAQAEQEGGLSQEEMGKLQD
-184 SDDPDYLSAKEV
+184 EV
-196 AAAVKKVEAAKT
+196 AK
-208 ADEVKAI
+208 
-215 MADPKKPY
+215 
-223 SDDVI
+223 
-228 AAKSALA
+228 
-235 AAKKAAHE
+235 
-243 TLKKAGIT
+243 
-251 GDIFH
+251 
-256 KAIDAAKTLEGL
+256 
-268 KAYVAETL
+268 
-276 APYETAEAKKD
+276 AEAKV
-287 ALAKLQADGKLN
+287 N
-299 PDDPD
+299 
-304 YLSAEEV
+304 E
-311 AAAVKKVEAAKTADE
+311 
-326 VKAIM
+326 
-331 ADPKKPY
+331 
-338 SDDVIAAKSALA
+338 
-350 AAKKAAHET
+350 
-359 LKKAGITG
+359 
-367 DIFHKAIDAAKTLEG
+367 
-382 LKAYVA
+382 LKAKV
-388 ETLAAHK
+388 

-421 IRQDYEAVNSDVAE
+421 IRQDYAAASQDAAE
-435 MHFKEYASAN
+435 MHFTEYAIAN
-445 GLDLDDQYFSY
+445 GLDLDYQYLSY
-456 DEASH
+456 DAASH

-489 VFHFQYD
+489 VY
-496 DKKGTSIRQDY
+496 
-507 EAVNSDV
+507 
-514 AEMHF
+514 
-519 KEYASAN
+519 
-526 GLDLDDQYFSYD
+526 
-538 EASHTFVYKDFESKK
+538 
-553 GEPEVQPELPVAP
+553 
-566 MPKTVFHF
+566 HF

-640 PAPAVDVLAEAKKV
+640 PVPAADVLAEAKNV
-654 AHEEFT
+654 AHAEFT

-789 EVLSDKEV
+789 ETTVANVAEV

-818 DADGKYTGK
+818 DANGKYTGK

>member
-1 MGAASVLI
+1 MKRERLDKFSIRKLTVGAASVLI

-19 AATGQSTPAV
+19 AAPTVPQAPATGQQAAEVTELKDVKFTFKMGDKSATTEPVTVYVTKDGHYGFENDAAKCKSTAAQIVSAFLDKVTDNDIKNAEGVAYPEKINAGENTVEVAAKPAFFKAELKDAEHDLQV
-29 APQNAP
+29 AKDTVAQAEQE
-35 AVVEATNKEN
+35 VS
-45 NAKFLKQMTDG
+45 LSQ
-56 AIQKLKE
+56 
-63 KLANATGEEKLSLQA
+63 EEMA
-78 KLADAQKVSDS
+78 KLQDDV
-89 ITALLDRATKNAK
+89 AK
-102 AELQVA
+102 AE
-108 TIKSQLTTATEGDK
+108 
-122 ASLQA
+122 A
-127 KLADAQKSLTDA
+127 K
-139 QKSLT
+139 
-144 DAEANV
+144 V
-150 TKTQDNIQEAIVAAK
+150 
-165 LEAAKK
+165 
-171 DALAKLQADGKLN
+171 
-184 SDDPDYLSAKEV
+184 
-196 AAAVKKVEAAKT
+196 
-208 ADEVKAI
+208 
-215 MADPKKPY
+215 
-223 SDDVI
+223 
-228 AAKSALA
+228 
-235 AAKKAAHE
+235 
-243 TLKKAGIT
+243 
-251 GDIFH
+251 
-256 KAIDAAKTLEGL
+256 
-268 KAYVAETL
+268 
-276 APYETAEAKKD
+276 
-287 ALAKLQADGKLN
+287 
-299 PDDPD
+299 
-304 YLSAEEV
+304 
-311 AAAVKKVEAAKTADE
+311 
-326 VKAIM
+326 
-331 ADPKKPY
+331 
-338 SDDVIAAKSALA
+338 
-350 AAKKAAHET
+350 
-359 LKKAGITG
+359 
-367 DIFHKAIDAAKTLEG
+367 
-382 LKAYVA
+382 
-388 ETLAAHK
+388 

-421 IRQDYEAVNSDVAE
+421 IRQDYAAASQDAAE
-435 MHFKEYASAN
+435 MHFTEYAIAN
-445 GLDLDDQYFSY
+445 GLDLDYQYLSY
-456 DEASH
+456 DAASH

-489 VFHFQYD
+489 VY
-496 DKKGTSIRQDY
+496 
-507 EAVNSDV
+507 
-514 AEMHF
+514 
-519 KEYASAN
+519 
-526 GLDLDDQYFSYD
+526 
-538 EASHTFVYKDFESKK
+538 
-553 GEPEVQPELPVAP
+553 
-566 MPKTVFHF
+566 HF

-640 PAPAVDVLAEAKKV
+640 PVPAADVLAEAKNV
-654 AHEEFT
+654 AHAEFT

-818 DADGKYTGK
+818 DANGKYTGK

>member
-1 MGAASVLI
+1 MKKERLDKFSIRKLTVGAASVLI

-19 AATGQSTPAV
+19 AAPTVPQAPATGQQAAEVTELKDVKFTFKMGDTSATTEPVTVYVTKDGHYGFENDAAKCKSTAAQIVSAFLDKVTDNDIKNAEGVAYPEKINAGENTVEVAAKPASNKVEHSDADLQKEAEKKADELTNSPAFFKAELKDAEHDLQV
-29 APQNAP
+29 AKDTVAQA
-35 AVVEATNKEN
+35 EQEGS
-45 NAKFLKQMTDG
+45 LSQ
-56 AIQKLKE
+56 
-63 KLANATGEEKLSLQA
+63 EEMA
-78 KLADAQKVSDS
+78 KLQDDV
-89 ITALLDRATKNAK
+89 AK
-102 AELQVA
+102 AEAKVNELKNSSAFVEV
-108 TIKSQLTTATEGDK
+108 QLK
-122 ASLQA
+122 
-127 KLADAQKSLTDA
+127 
-139 QKSLT
+139 
-144 DAEANV
+144 DAEH
-150 TKTQDNIQEAIVAAK
+150 ELEVA
-165 LEAAKK
+165 K
-171 DALAKLQADGKLN
+171 DAVAQAEQEGGLSQEEMGKLQD
-184 SDDPDYLSAKEV
+184 EV
-196 AAAVKKVEAAKT
+196 AK
-208 ADEVKAI
+208 
-215 MADPKKPY
+215 
-223 SDDVI
+223 
-228 AAKSALA
+228 
-235 AAKKAAHE
+235 
-243 TLKKAGIT
+243 
-251 GDIFH
+251 
-256 KAIDAAKTLEGL
+256 
-268 KAYVAETL
+268 
-276 APYETAEAKKD
+276 AEAKV
-287 ALAKLQADGKLN
+287 N
-299 PDDPD
+299 
-304 YLSAEEV
+304 E
-311 AAAVKKVEAAKTADE
+311 
-326 VKAIM
+326 
-331 ADPKKPY
+331 
-338 SDDVIAAKSALA
+338 
-350 AAKKAAHET
+350 
-359 LKKAGITG
+359 
-367 DIFHKAIDAAKTLEG
+367 
-382 LKAYVA
+382 LKAKV
-388 ETLAAHK
+388 

-421 IRQDYEAVNSDVAE
+421 IRQDYAAASQDAAE
-435 MHFKEYASAN
+435 MHFTEYAIAN
-445 GLDLDDQYFSY
+445 GLDLDYQYLSY
-456 DEASH
+456 DAASH

-489 VFHFQYD
+489 VY
-496 DKKGTSIRQDY
+496 
-507 EAVNSDV
+507 
-514 AEMHF
+514 
-519 KEYASAN
+519 
-526 GLDLDDQYFSYD
+526 
-538 EASHTFVYKDFESKK
+538 
-553 GEPEVQPELPVAP
+553 
-566 MPKTVFHF
+566 HF

-640 PAPAVDVLAEAKKV
+640 PVPAADVLAEAKNV
-654 AHEEFT
+654 AHAEFT

-818 DADGKYTGK
+818 DANGKYTGK